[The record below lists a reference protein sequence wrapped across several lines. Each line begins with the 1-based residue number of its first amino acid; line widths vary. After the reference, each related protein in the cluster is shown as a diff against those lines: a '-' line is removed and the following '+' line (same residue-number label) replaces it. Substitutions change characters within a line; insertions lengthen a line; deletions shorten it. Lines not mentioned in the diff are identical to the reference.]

1 MNSSP
6 SSTSSSSSSSNSS
19 IPVNRN
25 VVHKDSMIREGS
37 FLANKDEASRK
48 AAEVDLSEM
57 IEKSKCAIPYHDLE
71 ECLGEY
77 DRDWRKCQI
86 QVKALRRCW
95 EEDKK

>member
-1 MNSSP
+1 
-6 SSTSSSSSSSNSS
+6 
-19 IPVNRN
+19 
-25 VVHKDSMIREGS
+25 MIREGS
-37 FLANKDEASRK
+37 FLANKDEVSRK

-57 IEKSKCAIPYHDLE
+57 IEKSKCALSYHDLE

-86 QVKALRRCW
+86 HVKALRRCW